1 MQDVFPCQFGIEF
14 SRISVAAHTEESYL
28 KFVQA
33 QYLEG
38 S

>member
-14 SRISVAAHTEESYL
+14 LELVLQHTEESYL